1 MRLLPRADLTIRAHT
16 GAGMSPSRVMAK
28 HRLPGVS
35 IDMEQWRGLSEI
47 ADGLGIT
54 RSDAIRMAIAQLI
67 DPDNKALAEQ
77 AIAARRQLLAIE
89 AVLAGKEPTV
99 AA

>member
-1 MRLLPRADLTIRAHT
+1 V
-16 GAGMSPSRVMAK
+16 PSRNVTIAVMAK

-35 IDMEQWRGLSEI
+35 IDMEQWRGLSEV
-47 ADGLGIT
+47 AASLGIT
-54 RSDAIRMAIAQLI
+54 RSDAIRMAIGQLI
-67 DPDNKALAEQ
+67 DPDNNALAEQ
-77 AIAARRQLLAIE
+77 ASAARRQLLAIE

>member
-1 MRLLPRADLTIRAHT
+1 
-16 GAGMSPSRVMAK
+16 MSLSRVMAK

-35 IDMEQWRGLSEI
+35 IDMEQWRGLSEV
-47 ADGLGIT
+47 ASSLGIT
-54 RSDAIRMAIAQLI
+54 RSDAIRMAIGQLI
-67 DPDNKALAEQ
+67 DPSNNALAEQ

-89 AVLAGKEPTV
+89 AVLAGGKEPTV

>member
-1 MRLLPRADLTIRAHT
+1 
-16 GAGMSPSRVMAK
+16 MSPFLVMAK